1 MHPKTLQLP
10 SLSIGKQAHI
20 TAIDAD
26 DALLHRLTA
35 LGFRTGKPIQ
45 IIRRANFKGPFH
57 IRLGTTDVILRPADA
72 ERIQIQLIEN

>member
-45 IIRRANFKGPFH
+45 IIRRANFKGPFQYSSWH
-57 IRLGTTDVILRPADA
+57 NRRHFAPC
-72 ERIQIQLIEN
+72 RC